1 MIFKEIIY
9 NIPMTVFQDDKAD
22 KRISDIS
29 IREEEELVESL
40 AINTYNIPYVNLAN
54 QTIEMDA
61 LRFVTEEDARR
72 ANCAPFKAAGRHIG
86 LAIISP
92 QNEYLLQIIDDL
104 KRKDLLPEVYMA
116 SHASLDRVWERY
128 LELSHATL
136 SREGGIDISSQTLTH
151 LGTEIKT
158 ITDVADQ
165 INKVIQADDIHTT
178 SRVLEII
185 LAGALSID
193 ASDVHIEPEENFIR
207 LRYRLD
213 GVLQEITQ
221 IPVEK
226 YHLINSR
233 IKLISGMKLSN
244 TSNAQDGRFS
254 IFIKDEEIGI
264 RTSVIPSAYGEGVVM
279 RILNPKIT
287 QVKFE
292 DLGIEKKLFGIIEQE
307 INKPHGMI
315 LISGPTGSGK
325 TTTLYSFLRQLN
337 STEKKIITVE
347 DPIEYHLPGIT
358 QTQVDDAH
366 GYTFA
371 ESIRSAMR
379 QDPEICMVGEIRD
392 KESASIAINF
402 ALTGHMV
409 FSTVHTNSAAGIIP
423 RLIDL
428 EANPNILVSALS
440 VGIAQ
445 RLVRKVCQTCK
456 TEREPSQHE
465 IDIIKKVIDNAI
477 AQGKEVDVNITDT
490 YKIPMAVGCAE
501 CNMTGY
507 KGRIGVFEAI
517 LTDDAIAKLIV
528 AQPSERDIEKV
539 AETQGIL
546 NMREDGII
554 KVLHGITTYEEV
566 ASVVDMVSI

>member
-1 MIFKEIIY
+1 
-9 NIPMTVFQDDKAD
+9 MTVFEDDKAD

-128 LELSHATL
+128 AELSHATL
-136 SREGGIDISSQTLTH
+136 SREGGIDISSQTLAR
-151 LGTEIKT
+151 LGSEIKT
-158 ITDVADQ
+158 ITDVASQ
-165 INKVIQADDIHTT
+165 IEIVLKTDDIHTT
-178 SRVLEII
+178 SRILEII

-193 ASDVHIEPEENFIR
+193 ASDVHIEPEEGFIR

-213 GVLQEITQ
+213 GVLQEIIQ
-221 IPVEK
+221 IPIEK

-264 RTSVIPSAYGEGVVM
+264 RTSVIPSAYGEGIVM

-292 DLGIEKKLFGIIEQE
+292 DLGIEKKLFGIIETE

-325 TTTLYSFLRQLN
+325 TATLYSFLRQLN
-337 STEKKIITVE
+337 SSEKKIITVE
-347 DPIEYHLPGIT
+347 DPIEFHLPGIT
-358 QTQVDDAH
+358 QTQVDDQH

-428 EANPNILVSALS
+428 GANPNILVSALS

-445 RLVRKVCQTCK
+445 RLVRRVCKNCGK
-456 TEREPSQHE
+456 ERAPSTIE
-465 IDIIKKVIDNAI
+465 LETIKKVIENAKTL
-477 AQGKEVDVNITDT
+477 GKDIVADIDITKPYT
-490 YKIPMAVGCAE
+490 IPEAVGCE
-501 CNMTGY
+501 KCNMTGY

-517 LTDDAIAKLIV
+517 LTDEAIAKIIV
-528 AQPSERDIEKV
+528 NQPSERDIEKI

-566 ASVVDMVSI
+566 ASVVDMVSL

>member
-1 MIFKEIIY
+1 M
-9 NIPMTVFQDDKAD
+9 NAFQDDKAD
-22 KRISDIS
+22 KRIDDIS

-61 LRFVTEEDARR
+61 LRFVNEEDAKR
-72 ANCAPFKAAGRHIG
+72 ANCAPFKAAGRHIS

-92 QNEYLLQIIDDL
+92 QNEYLLQTIDDL
-104 KRKDLLPEVYMA
+104 KRKDLIPEVYMA
-116 SHASLDRVWERY
+116 SHASLARVWERY
-128 LELSHATL
+128 AELSHATL
-136 SREGGIDISSQTLTH
+136 SREGGIDISSQTLTK
-151 LGTEIKT
+151 LGSEIKT
-158 ITDVADQ
+158 ISDVSEQ
-165 INKVIQADDIHTT
+165 IKQILSSDDIHTT
-178 SRVLEII
+178 SRILETI

-213 GVLQEITQ
+213 GVLQEIMQ
-221 IPVEK
+221 IPTEK

-233 IKLISGMKLSN
+233 IKLISGMKLSS
-244 TSNAQDGRFS
+244 TTNAQDGRFS

-264 RTSVIPSAYGEGVVM
+264 RTSVIPSAYGEGIVM
-279 RILNPKIT
+279 RILNPKTT

-292 DLGIEKKLFGIIEQE
+292 DLGIEKKLFSIVQQE

-358 QTQVDDAH
+358 QTQVDEQH

-428 EANPNILVSALS
+428 GANPNILVSALS

-445 RLVRKVCQTCK
+445 RLVRKVCPVCK
-456 TEREPSQHE
+456 TERAPSIHE
-465 IDIIKKVIDNAI
+465 KEAIKKILEKAVSLNKYIYDIDINS
-477 AQGKEVDVNITDT
+477 E
-490 YKIPMAVGCAE
+490 YKIPQAVGCAE

-528 AQPSERDIEKV
+528 SEPSERDVEKV

-554 KVLHGITTYEEV
+554 KILQGITTYEEV